1 MSIDFDYPI
10 FLSPEQLDAVLEKGW
25 FRMHESVFTTH
36 FYMREGK
43 LLSTVWLRSV
53 LGSYKFS
60 KNQRKR
66 LRSIYRDCDIH
77 FSPLRL
83 CSEHE
88 DLYQKYMSIAKGKRA
103 ESIANILGDA
113 SELVFQTWQLEVRS
127 EGRLIAYSIFDA
139 GRNSLQSILGIYDP
153 DHSQES
159 LGVMTM
165 LLEVDYAIK
174 KGFQLYY
181 IGYFT
186 PNCNAFD
193 YKLRLGSLEFFNPDT
208 GQWYPISFLKE
219 GDLWSSIHGRKL
231 EEAKD
236 WLMDHGVTSRIFLNQ
251 HYDTVILNALGD
263 LYLDEPLALDI
274 RLKPDDRM
282 GYLCHYS
289 IYTEEYSLFLVDFEA
304 RRRLEVPL
312 VEDTEHFPIY
322 TSLIRKTHL
331 VARGRTPHQVFSTV
345 QFS

>member
-10 FLSPEQLDAVLEKGW
+10 FLSPEQLDEILERGW

-53 LGSYKFS
+53 LDNYTFS

-66 LRSIYRDCDIH
+66 LRAIYRDCDIY

-88 DLYQKYMSIAKGKRA
+88 DLYTKYMGIAKGKRA
-103 ESIANILGDA
+103 KSIANILGDA

-127 EGRLIAYSIFDA
+127 EGQLIAYSIFDA
-139 GRNSLQSILGIYDP
+139 GRRSLQSIIGIYDP
-153 DHSQES
+153 DYSQAS

-174 KGFQLYY
+174 NGFQYYY

-186 PNCNAFD
+186 PNCSAFD
-193 YKLRLGSLEFFNPDT
+193 YKLRLGNLEFYNPDS
-208 GQWYPISFLKE
+208 GQWYPLSFLKE
-219 GDLWSSIHGRKL
+219 GDLWASIHQRKL
-231 EEAKD
+231 EEAKG
-236 WLMDHGVTSRIFLNQ
+236 WLMERGVTSRLFLNQ

-263 LYLDEPLALDI
+263 LYVDKPLALDI
-274 RLKPDDRM
+274 RLKPSDRM

-289 IYTEEYSLFLVDFEA
+289 IYSEEYSLFLVDFEA

-322 TSLIRKTHL
+322 RKTHL
-331 VARGRTPHQVFSTV
+331 IARGLTPEQVFSTV
-345 QFS
+345 EFS